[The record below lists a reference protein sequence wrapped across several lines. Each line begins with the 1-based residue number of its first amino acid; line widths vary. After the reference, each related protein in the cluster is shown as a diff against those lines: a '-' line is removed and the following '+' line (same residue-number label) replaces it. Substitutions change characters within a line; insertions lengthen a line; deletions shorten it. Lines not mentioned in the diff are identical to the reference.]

1 MKAMIL
7 AAGFGERHTPLTRCT
22 PKPMFPVMN
31 RPILE
36 HTLRYLKSHG
46 FRKIVVN
53 LHHLPDAVMDY
64 FGDGS
69 SLGLDVVYSRE
80 PEILGTAGGIKLAQ
94 SHLDDGTFLVV
105 NSDILT
111 DVDLGAML
119 EFHQSNRSRL
129 TLALT
134 PTPSA
139 ETHDPI
145 ELDPTGRIVHFVG
158 ASSINIPELTS
169 RWTFS
174 GIQIMEPEIFERIP
188 EGRFCGTTDEIFPAM
203 VEEGVNVFGY
213 VHEGYWRD
221 MGTRAGYLQLHRD
234 IFDGAARLVEATGLE
249 ENAQTFI
256 GKNCNIAPDAQVGP
270 YAILGDGCTVGDGAR
285 IVNSVCWENAVIG
298 ARALVQDSIL
308 GKGARVLD
316 GTQVDDQ
323 SLTAE
328 AT

>member
-7 AAGFGERHTPLTRCT
+7 AAGFGARHAPLTRFL

-46 FRKIVVN
+46 FREIVVN
-53 LHHLPDAVMDY
+53 LHHLPNAVMDY
-64 FGDGS
+64 FGNGS
-69 SLGLDVVYSRE
+69 DFGIDVVYSRE
-80 PEILGTAGGIKLAQ
+80 PAILGTAGGIKLAQ
-94 SHLDDGTFLVV
+94 SHLEDGTFLVV

-119 EFHQSNRSRL
+119 EFHRSNRSRL

-139 ETHDPI
+139 ERHDPI
-145 ELDPTGRIVHFVG
+145 EVDETGRIVHFVG
-158 ASSINIPELTS
+158 ASSKNIPEFTS
-169 RWTFS
+169 RSTFT

-188 EGRFCGTTDEIFPAM
+188 DGRFCGTTDEIFPAM

-213 VHEGYWRD
+213 LHGGYWRD

-234 IFDGAARLVEATGLE
+234 IFDGAARLIDDTSFD
-249 ENAQTFI
+249 QDSKTCI
-256 GKNCNIAPDAQVGP
+256 GKDCEIAPDAQVGP
-270 YAILGDGCTVGDGAR
+270 YAVLGDGCKVGEGAQ
-285 IVNSVCWENAVIG
+285 IENSVCWENAVIG
-298 ARALVQDSIL
+298 PRAIVQNSIL
-308 GKGARVLD
+308 SQGTRVTE
-316 GTQVDDQ
+316 GTRIADE
-323 SLTAE
+323 SLALPSP
-328 AT
+328 